1 MGISS
6 RSIGFDPADQA
17 ILRDKHPLADV
28 QRGEAFTAH
37 ECISVGTGDAE
48 YGGNLSGIQ
57 GQGKLIERCDGV
69 GSSHSDSF
77 VFYNFMFPS
86 YNSYLLSPLK
96 ESDGSDSLFEEDLF
110 LIHFSS
116 FI

>member
-1 MGISS
+1 
-6 RSIGFDPADQA
+6 
-17 ILRDKHPLADV
+17 
-28 QRGEAFTAH
+28 
-37 ECISVGTGDAE
+37 
-48 YGGNLSGIQ
+48 
-57 GQGKLIERCDGV
+57 
-69 GSSHSDSF
+69 
-77 VFYNFMFPS
+77 MFPS